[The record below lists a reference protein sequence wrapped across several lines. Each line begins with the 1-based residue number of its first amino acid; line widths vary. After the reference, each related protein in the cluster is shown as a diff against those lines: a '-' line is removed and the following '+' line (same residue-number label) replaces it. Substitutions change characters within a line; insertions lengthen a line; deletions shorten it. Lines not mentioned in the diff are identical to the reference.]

1 MVVGSGPSGEVARRY
16 LEAAGVEE
24 VLVANDDILDTRFDD
39 LAPAARDM
47 ALGAHAAAMLLLK
60 IAR

>member
-1 MVVGSGPSGEVARRY
+1 VARRY

-24 VLVANDDILDTRFDD
+24 VLVADDDILDNRFDD